1 MNLYTVLEL
10 AFLISMTIIFLI
22 ITIAVQVSKVT
33 KRFPLLFYLRLTS
46 WFLVLFFVTSI
57 ISIIFENGAFAR
69 IHFMFAFP
77 ITFFFILFFNN
88 MLKESYYTFGFIFSC
103 CLGFLLIFLGTQPN
117 AVKLVVEMGYAKY
130 VPDGLFNIIYIIL
143 YLIFLSFMFFWGF
156 KTWLSSP
163 FYYKK
168 KALLCFTGIIIY
180 IGGSIVY
187 IFYYMNPIVNI
198 LIYVINLISLL
209 TIVIVIMK
217 EIKILYVLPYTVYRI
232 AVRDNK
238 GNPLYDHDW
247 TDMNITETVFTGF
260 LNAIEIMSKEVM
272 QVGGILDINLNEG
285 ILIVNR
291 SEYIT
296 VGLLASKAS
305 KLLRD
310 CVNNFVK
317 DFENKFKS
325 LLEKSCVDMNEYKSA
340 YEFINKYF
348 SIIPYQNIKNKNQL
362 MTLSYK
368 YHELPKQIENNYK
381 TIFENKEEYEDVLNE
396 LIKTPCSNPSEFVDF
411 YNEFKF
417 ELGELELKE
426 SKEEVEKKYLE

>member
-1 MNLYTVLEL
+1 MNLIIILEL
-10 AFLISMTIIFLI
+10 ASLISMTVIFLI

-46 WFLVLFFVTSI
+46 WFLVLYYVTNI
-57 ISIIFENGAFAR
+57 ISIIFINGPFSR
-69 IHFMFAFP
+69 IHIMLVFP

-88 MLKESYYTFGFIFSC
+88 MLKESYYTFGFIVSC
-103 CLGFLLIFLGTQPN
+103 CLGFLLVFLGTQPN
-117 AVKLVVEMGYAKY
+117 AIKLVIEMGYEKY
-130 VPDGLFNIIYIIL
+130 VPDGLFNITFITL
-143 YLIFLSFMFFWGF
+143 YSTFLTFLFFWGI

-168 KALLCFTGIIIY
+168 KALLCFTGI
-180 IGGSIVY
+180 
-187 IFYYMNPIVNI
+187 
-198 LIYVINLISLL
+198 LIYVGSSIFHLLYSINPFFNIFLYLLNLIGILIII
-209 TIVIVIMK
+209 IVIIK
-217 EIKILYVLPYTVYRI
+217 EIKILYVLPYIVYRI

-247 TDMNITETVFTGF
+247 TEMNITETVFTGF

-272 QVGGILDINLNEG
+272 HVGGILDINLNEG
-285 ILIVNR
+285 ILIVNK

-310 CVNNFVK
+310 CVNNFAN
-317 DFENKFKS
+317 DFENKFKR
-325 LLEKSCVDMNEYKSA
+325 LLEKSCIDMNEYKSA

-368 YHELPKQIENNYK
+368 YHELPKQIENNFK
-381 TIFENKEEYEDVLNE
+381 NIFENEDEYENVLNE
-396 LIKTPCSNPSEFVDF
+396 LIKTPCSNPSEFFDF
-411 YNEFKF
+411 YDEFKN
-417 ELGELELKE
+417 EINELELKK
-426 SKEEVEKKYLE
+426 SKEEEEKKYLK